1 MRGKETLV
9 LDLRSITPL
18 FDFFVISTGTN
29 TRQTRAMA
37 EDVDRVM
44 KEHGSRRMGVEG
56 LEPGS
61 WIVQDYGDVVLHVFT
76 PEERRQYDLERLWGD
91 APQISWK
98 DFSLAQSEAVAS

>member
-1 MRGKETLV
+1 MRGKETIV

-37 EDVDRVM
+37 EEVDRALT
-44 KEHGSRRMGVEG
+44 EQGSQRLGIEG
-56 LEPGS
+56 RESGN

-76 PEERRQYDLERLWGD
+76 PDDRKRYDLERLWGD
-91 APQISWK
+91 APKLDWPA
-98 DFSLAQSEAVAS
+98 LEVEEMAVR